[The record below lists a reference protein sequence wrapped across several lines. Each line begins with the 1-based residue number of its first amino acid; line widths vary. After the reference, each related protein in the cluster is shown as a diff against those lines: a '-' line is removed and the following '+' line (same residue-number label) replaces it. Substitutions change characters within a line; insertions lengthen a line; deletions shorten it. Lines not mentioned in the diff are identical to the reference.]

1 VGLQTLFRN
10 PLAEPYI
17 LGVSAGASF
26 GIAFALVV
34 GLGQQPFAVYFIPLM
49 AFVGATLTIMLVY
62 TLSRILRLKPIS
74 VLLLGF
80 AVSFI
85 LAGLVTLLQFMAQKD
100 VYHIFFSLLG
110 SFSTFNWGQVQVLL
124 IFVPLGIILLMFKVK
139 DLNVVLMGD
148 DYAQQSGVNIK
159 GLTEYL
165 VIVTSLLTAVAVST
179 AGIIGLIGVVIP
191 LIVRLMVGLDHKILL
206 PGSILLGALVL
217 SVSDTLAR
225 TIVMPSELPVG
236 VITAL
241 IGAPLFI
248 YFLVKYGGMF

>member
-1 VGLQTLFRN
+1 
-10 PLAEPYI
+10 
-17 LGVSAGASF
+17 
-26 GIAFALVV
+26 
-34 GLGQQPFAVYFIPLM
+34 
-49 AFVGATLTIMLVY
+49 
-62 TLSRILRLKPIS
+62 
-74 VLLLGF
+74 
-80 AVSFI
+80 
-85 LAGLVTLLQFMAQKD
+85 
-100 VYHIFFSLLG
+100 
-110 SFSTFNWGQVQVLL
+110 
-124 IFVPLGIILLMFKVK
+124 
-139 DLNVVLMGD
+139 MGD

-217 SVSDTLAR
+217 SLSDTLAR

-236 VITAL
+236 VITSL